1 MRQKPQITSSATS
14 STSYLRSTAWIFSK
28 YVRGGT
34 ITPPAPMIGSA
45 HIAATVSG
53 PSARISFSSSSAQR
67 DGERLLALAGIG
79 AVVVVRVIVCTK
91 PGSGTSKLRWLCGM
105 PVSEADASVMP

>member
-1 MRQKPQITSSATS
+1 M
-14 STSYLRSTAWIFSK
+14 
-28 YVRGGT
+28 RGGT

-67 DGERLLALAGIG
+67 VANCLLALAGLG
-79 AVVVVRVIVCTK
+79 AVVVVRGHRVDEARQRQVEA
-91 PGSGTSKLRWLCGM
+91 RWLCGM
-105 PVSEADASVMP
+105 PVSEAEASVMP